1 MGIRRCLG
9 LFGPLVALVGL
20 LLLPNPTS
28 AEEPLSIS
36 ISSSRETCTVGTLT
50 DVSWRISGGT
60 APYEVAVNGVAV
72 DPDAASERVLCALAE
87 GLTDPS
93 QLYAFERTVI
103 RATVTDASNQGASDS
118 LVLPLTQPFPPP
130 RRAFAGAGQEWSDYR
145 FAGLYA
151 GVNRHFAEDQYQAPP
166 PSLFLFRWRQAGS
179 NTWTYHSHD
188 ESTSD
193 SFFSQQLHQH
203 ASGTRYEVQI
213 SQLRDPIERETPD
226 ALRWTRTLTAISD
239 GPPNDVTVRTSG
251 DSAVV
256 SWRAN
261 RTDTYWRLTLED
273 DERAGRGY
281 YASETQVVKGQH
293 SYRVEFDNL
302 RPEHDYSISL
312 QNWSGIVL
320 PEATFDI
327 RTGPERTD
335 ASRAYAGPVIT
346 SVYQPDG
353 RDVIAV
359 EWEAP
364 LLDDDIEVLVYA
376 YEFGTPIDYQEI
388 RRVKSDQNQLWIA
401 NVRPGTLYRVV
412 VAYDDLHRTRDEVF
426 VETRA
431 RFEDV
436 RTNLNRETGISE
448 LFVDWRGTANDDGI
462 RNTFIVKWEP
472 ALPARYAQVQWQ
484 TRGRTMHSFG
494 AAPIVIQVA
503 HPGSYRFRSRLRV
516 KDQWTDWTPW
526 QYRSTTPVPPSHYSI
541 QAYEQDDQWH
551 IEWNPVP
558 YSLTPADGYRV
569 YLTFESGE
577 EVEFDAGTGTRLSI
591 PMPARGNPVGIQIAS
606 YHRQY
611 GTGHRSRTVTISPG
625 APPELHFARYY
636 NDYIM
641 CDPYSGL
648 PAAIPWEVRGGVAP
662 FFIAVGNREA
672 YETSEREGIEIVP
685 CELPPDDDEPL
696 SESVVISLVDARSR
710 TSTLTREIRHAPL
723 YGDEQDRSVP
733 VPQARVFSVD
743 EREAHLGW
751 PCHIWSVLGYAPRP
765 PLTFLLRWRWS
776 GSGAWQ
782 YQEIERGSPGYESR
796 NQCRWV
802 WPDLRPGTRY
812 EFQLAYR
819 PFFDDGS
826 EPKEWSTVSSFTT
839 LEDVDDARIER
850 TEGRVSVSWTAQ
862 PDAWLYLVR
871 LQGPHESWW
880 RLHRPSGDAVETA
893 VLDDVPEGAELTVEI
908 TSPPRFRGETLFGPG
923 YQVFIP
929 PH

>member
-1 MGIRRCLG
+1 MGVRRCLG

-20 LLLPNPTS
+20 LLLPNPIS

-36 ISSSRETCTVGTLT
+36 ISSSRESCTVGSLT

-87 GLTDPS
+87 GLADAS
-93 QLYAFERTVI
+93 QMNAFERTVI

-145 FAGLYA
+145 FARLYA
-151 GVNRHFAEDQYQAPP
+151 EVKRNFAEDQYQSPP

-193 SFFSQQLHQH
+193 AFFSQQLHQH

-226 ALRWTRTLTAISD
+226 ALRWTRTLTAISE
-239 GPPNDVTVRTSG
+239 GPPNDVTVRTSA

-256 SWRAN
+256 SWTAN
-261 RTDTYWRLTLED
+261 RSDTYWRLTLED
-273 DERAGRGY
+273 NERAGRGY

-335 ASRAYAGPVIT
+335 ASRAYTGPVIT

-364 LLDDDIEVLVYA
+364 LLDDDTEVLVYA

-388 RRVKSDQNQLWIA
+388 RRVKSGQSQLWIA
-401 NVRPGTLYRVV
+401 DVRPGTLYRVV
-412 VAYDDLHRTRDEVF
+412 VAYDDLYRTRDEVF
-426 VETRA
+426 VETREPHSA
-431 RFEDV
+431 FADSSSVDLPDLSVEWKEVQVD
-436 RTNLNRETGISE
+436 GWAKDA
-448 LFVDWRGTANDDGI
+448 FVVSWT
-462 RNTFIVKWEP
+462 P
-472 ALPARYAQVQWQ
+472 ASSYRYTQVQW
-484 TRGRTMHSFG
+484 RAFGRTMNSYG
-494 AAPIVIQVA
+494 AVPIGIEVA
-503 HPGSYRFRSRLRV
+503 EPGSYWFRARFREEDR
-516 KDQWTDWTPW
+516 WTGWTPW
-526 QYRSTTPVPPSHYSI
+526 KYRKTLLESPHHSGI
-541 QAYEQDDQWH
+541 RAYEEDDRWH
-551 IEWNPVP
+551 IEWNPVTYALAP
-558 YSLTPADGYRV
+558 VDGYRV

-577 EVEFDAGTGTRLSI
+577 EVEVDSGTETKLSI
-591 PMPARGNPVGIQIAS
+591 PIPASGYPVGIQVAS
-606 YHRQY
+606 YHREF
-611 GTGHRSRTVTISPG
+611 GTGARSEPVLAYPG
-625 APPELHFARYY
+625 ASPWLHIERPGP
-636 NDYIM
+636 

-648 PAAIPWEVRGGVAP
+648 PASIPWRVFNGVAP
-662 FFIAVGNREA
+662 FTISVNGREQI
-672 YETSEREGIEIVP
+672 ETFDREGEVLYA
-685 CELPPDDDEPL
+685 CELAPRGYGPL
-696 SESVVISLVDARSR
+696 SESATVKVVDDYGRSDEFP
-710 TSTLTREIRHAPL
+710 TSILHLRLQE
-723 YGDEQDRSVP
+723 GEQERRVSVP
-733 VPQARVFSVD
+733 EVAVYSVTQ
-743 EREAHLGW
+743 REAHLGW
-751 PCHIWSVLGYAPRP
+751 NCEAWRAFVWERAPP
-765 PLTFLLRWRWS
+765 VTYELRWRSDRSQSWRYVDVS
-776 GSGAWQ
+776 TRTTGPK
-782 YQEIERGSPGYESR
+782 RGHL
-796 NQCRWV
+796 CRWT

-839 LEDVDDARIER
+839 LENVVGARIER